1 MNVKQRH
8 LDLFEVSFLV
18 QKGENV
24 SNIAKQL
31 RNLDVSKLKMKN
43 GNTVEEQLHK
53 HARIL
58 GDCIEKALDE
68 VYDSYS
74 PKVYRRSYGLYDSLY
89 IDDVIKVEVSAK
101 GTNLSIKLSFDEN
114 STHENFYGEDSSVAN
129 LINEGWSWKNSSVDI
144 PYLSRREGTHFIE
157 AGIEEYKRSV
167 SNPFT
172 VRFTINDEVR
182 ML

>member
-1 MNVKQRH
+1 MDVKQRH

-31 RNLDVSKLKMKN
+31 RKLDVSKLKMKN
-43 GNTVEEQLHK
+43 GNTVAEELRK

-58 GDCIEKALDE
+58 ADCIQKALDD
-68 VYDSYS
+68 VYESYS
-74 PKVYRRSYGLYDSLY
+74 PKVYRRSFGLYDSVY

-101 GTNLSIKLSFDEN
+101 GANLSIRISFDEN
-114 STHENFYGEDSSVAN
+114 AMHENFYGEEANVAA
-129 LINEGWSWKNSSVDI
+129 LLNEGWSWKNSSVDI
-144 PYLSRREGTHFIE
+144 PYLSRREGTKFIE

-182 ML
+182 MF